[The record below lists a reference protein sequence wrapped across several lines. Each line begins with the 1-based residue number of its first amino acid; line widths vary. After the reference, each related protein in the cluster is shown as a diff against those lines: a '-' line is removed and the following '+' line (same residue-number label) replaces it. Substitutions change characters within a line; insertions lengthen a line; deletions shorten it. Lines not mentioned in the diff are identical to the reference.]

1 MKQLRFALLFS
12 LLLFSWCAV
21 AQKKNTKSTASTVY
35 YPDKVWLHKQPA
47 EVGMDNARLKEAIDF
62 AISNEATA
70 PRDLKLNHYRSFGKE
85 PFGDAIGPIKA
96 RGDQT
101 GIIIKNGYVIAE
113 WGEPWRI
120 DMTHSVTK
128 SFLSATVGL
137 AYDRGLIK
145 NIKDTVRNYVPP
157 ILPYRPLTIGDKSDE
172 MNQEDLLLLFETPH
186 NRTITW
192 DDLLRQTS
200 DWEGTLWGKPEWAD
214 RPSQEYGEWLTR
226 KRNKPGTAYE
236 YNDTRVNVLAL
247 AALSVWRRPLPEV
260 LKEYIMDPIGASNQ
274 WRWYGYEN
282 SWIVLDGKPVQSVSG
297 GGHWGGGMFIH
308 AYDMARFGY
317 LTLRN
322 GKWKDKQVL
331 SEQWNKWAQTPTAPQ
346 PTYGF
351 MNWFLNTDK
360 KFLPSAP
367 SSAFVHIGNG
377 TNMIYV
383 DQENDLVAVVRWI
396 ENKEMDG
403 FVKNLLAAINK

>member
-1 MKQLRFALLFS
+1 MKQTRFAVLIALMLS
-12 LLLFSWCAV
+12 PWCAQ
-21 AQKKNTKSTASTVY
+21 AQKKGAKPGVSPVY
-35 YPDKVWLHKQPA
+35 YPDKTWLHKQPA
-47 EVGMDNARLKEAIDF
+47 EVGMDDASLKEAIAF
-62 AISNEATA
+62 AISNEAKA
-70 PRDLKLNHYRSFGKE
+70 PRDLKLNHYRSFGRE

-96 RGDQT
+96 RGEQT

-113 WGEPWRI
+113 WGEPWRV

-128 SFLSATVGL
+128 SFLSTTVGL

-157 ILPYRPLTIGDKSDE
+157 ILPYKPFNPGDKSDE
-172 MNQEDLLLLFETPH
+172 MDQEDLIQLFETPH

-214 RPSQEYGEWLTR
+214 RPSQDYAHWLDR
-226 KRNKPGTAYE
+226 ERNKPGTVYE

-247 AALSVWRRPLPEV
+247 AALSVWRKPLPEV
-260 LKEYIMDPIGASNQ
+260 LKEHIMDPIGASNQ

-282 SWIVLDGKPVQSVSG
+282 SWIVLDGKAIQSVSG

-322 GKWKDKQVL
+322 GKWKDKQLL
-331 SEQWNKWAQTPTAPQ
+331 SEQWNKWAQTPTTPQ

-360 KFLPSAP
+360 KFMPSAP

-383 DQENDLVAVVRWI
+383 DQENDIVAVVRWI
-396 ENKEMDG
+396 ENDQMDG
-403 FVKNLLAAINK
+403 FVKQLLAAIRK